1 MSVLIWSEEPRH
13 DPHQS
18 LSLSLSAKAQLL
30 CNVAP
35 ELFWVL
41 GLSFTLCKLRNCGS
55 LLIGT
60 WHTAK
65 PLCEDSP
72 HLL

>member
-1 MSVLIWSEEPRH
+1 MSILIWSEEPRH
-13 DPHQS
+13 EPHQS

-30 CNVAP
+30 CKVAP
-35 ELFWVL
+35 KLFWAL
-41 GLSFTLCKLRNCGS
+41 GLGFTLCKLRSRGS

-60 WHTAK
+60 WHRAK

-72 HLL
+72 YLL

>member
-13 DPHQS
+13 VPHQS

-35 ELFWVL
+35 KLFWDL
-41 GLSFTLCKLRNCGS
+41 GLGFTLCKLRSCGS

-60 WHTAK
+60 WHPGK